1 MSITTPTF
9 LLFAWNIFSL
19 PSLSVCVSLTL
30 KWASGRQHIEETLLF
45 QSSTLCLLV
54 GTFISLT
61 HEVII
66 VSMYLLPFYYFFP
79 VVSVVAF
86 CSFFSS
92 FCFYHY
98 IWMIFFSG
106 VFGTFLFGF
115 SVCCRFLIC
124 GYPWRRNWNPL
135 QYSCLD
141 NPMDRRTLRAT
152 VHGVAESH
160 TWLSN

>member
-1 MSITTPTF
+1 MKYF
-9 LLFAWNIFSL
+9 LYPLTFSL
-19 PSLSVCVSLTL
+19 CVSLTL

-45 QSSTLCLLV
+45 QSSTLGLLV
-54 GTFISLT
+54 GTFISLI

-66 VSMYLLPFYYFFP
+66 VGMYLLPFYYYFP

-98 IWMIFFSG
+98 ILMIFFSG

-115 SVCCRFLIC
+115 CISCRFLIC
-124 GYPWRRNWNPL
+124 GYPWRRKWNPL
-135 QYSCLD
+135 QYSCLE
-141 NPMDRRTLRAT
+141 NPMDRRTWTWGRR
-152 VHGVAESH
+152 ESCMTEQLAVYH
-160 TWLSN
+160 RNNIDL